1 VTTDAVALPAA
12 GATRAGRSVAAL
24 SARLLRR
31 GSVLA
36 PALAAAY
43 MAVEVYS
50 YRRNYPDAAS
60 RQRLAEVSDTDALR
74 ILQGVPHAVHT
85 AGGFVVW
92 DGGWVIGLSLGVW
105 ALLATTRLLRGE
117 EDTGRA
123 ELVLAGPVPA
133 PRALITQL
141 LVLAAS
147 FAVTGAAAAVALGA
161 SGAGWSSSVLYG
173 LGLAGLTAAVSGL
186 AAVAAQVMPSRRRA
200 VGAAATALGL
210 LFLLRTAANSS
221 DRVGGLR
228 WLTPYGWID
237 ELRAFGG
244 DRWLVLLPLL
254 AAPVLLG
261 GGAVALRD
269 RRDAGAGLVGGSDR
283 HVGHGWLL
291 GSPAAFAWRTTQPV
305 LVGWTAAVAVYTAVL
320 GTLVKTVVD
329 FIAADPTYR
338 RILADFGADLTD
350 VTRGVVALLGG
361 TMGVVFSLYGCWRIG
376 AVRDEEASGRAD
388 HLLARP
394 VTRGR
399 WLASHV
405 LLAAV
410 ATALLS
416 VLAGVAMWT
425 GAAVTGADL
434 RVTDAVGSMLGP
446 LPAAVFFTGLA
457 VLCFGTIPRLTVA
470 LSVGLAVASYLVE
483 LLGNA
488 LGLPA
493 AVLDLSAFHHL
504 SSVPVER
511 FQLLPTAAL
520 GGLGLLA
527 AAAGIAAFRRRD
539 LTGN

>member
-1 VTTDAVALPAA
+1 
-12 GATRAGRSVAAL
+12 
-24 SARLLRR
+24 
-31 GSVLA
+31 
-36 PALAAAY
+36 
-43 MAVEVYS
+43 
-50 YRRNYPDAAS
+50 
-60 RQRLAEVSDTDALR
+60 
-74 ILQGVPHAVHT
+74 
-85 AGGFVVW
+85 
-92 DGGWVIGLSLGVW
+92 
-105 ALLATTRLLRGE
+105 
-117 EDTGRA
+117 
-123 ELVLAGPVPA
+123 
-133 PRALITQL
+133 
-141 LVLAAS
+141 
-147 FAVTGAAAAVALGA
+147 
-161 SGAGWSSSVLYG
+161 
-173 LGLAGLTAAVSGL
+173 
-186 AAVAAQVMPSRRRA
+186 
-200 VGAAATALGL
+200 
-210 LFLLRTAANSS
+210 
-221 DRVGGLR
+221 
-228 WLTPYGWID
+228 
-237 ELRAFGG
+237 
-244 DRWLVLLPLL
+244 
-254 AAPVLLG
+254 
-261 GGAVALRD
+261 
-269 RRDAGAGLVGGSDR
+269 
-283 HVGHGWLL
+283 
-291 GSPAAFAWRTTQPV
+291 V

-527 AAAGIAAFRRRD
+527 AAAGVAAFRRRD